1 MAKTNL
7 SWRFKTAY
15 QDGVSYVICG
25 SPPEQREWTGSTVEA
40 TMATSNNVIISVRSK
55 CHYNTTDTTANN
67 VHSLPAPGCS
77 VCWTLRTGRRARWW
91 RAYFEDR
98 CEKLWS
104 THSSGHAENG
114 WTGAIPVWQQQRQP
128 RMLHVLLWVT
138 LTLLRK
144 HPKLICKFPSGTFCC
159 AQVSATTIHQTNEQV
174 NATVKGGRDAV
185 GVNEDSSS
193 VNRQVVAGAEVR
205 RLVNLHD
212 AASDEKYAPR
222 Q

>member
-1 MAKTNL
+1 
-7 SWRFKTAY
+7 
-15 QDGVSYVICG
+15 
-25 SPPEQREWTGSTVEA
+25 
-40 TMATSNNVIISVRSK
+40 
-55 CHYNTTDTTANN
+55 
-67 VHSLPAPGCS
+67 
-77 VCWTLRTGRRARWW
+77 
-91 RAYFEDR
+91 
-98 CEKLWS
+98 
-104 THSSGHAENG
+104 
-114 WTGAIPVWQQQRQP
+114 
-128 RMLHVLLWVT
+128 